1 MNIHLTYSKKC
12 ALVFGGFVLFLVI
25 AYQLSFSETLK
36 NRNEIEEKKIKIA
49 WLKEK
54 EKEIPFLKS
63 KIDLV
68 EKAYKE
74 SDSSSVR
81 DKLTA
86 FISDFSEN
94 NDCIV
99 TEIPISSDY
108 SNGNILVETNSFTIK
123 GAFGQLLKLEAEIEK
138 EFKLSA
144 KIMSTHFF
152 SVKENQTKRKN
163 LYLTIITQSFSETLN
178 QKKTK

>member
-1 MNIHLTYSKKC
+1 MFASFT
-12 ALVFGGFVLFLVI
+12 LFLII
-25 AYQLSFSETLK
+25 AYQLSFSETLR
-36 NRNEIEEKKIKIA
+36 NRYEIKEKETKIS

-63 KIDLV
+63 KIELV

-74 SDSSSVR
+74 GDSSSVR

-99 TEIPISSDY
+99 TEIPISSSY
-108 SNGNILVETNSFTIK
+108 SNGSINVETNSFTIK
-123 GAFGQLLKLEAEIEK
+123 GRFNSLLKLQSEIEK

-144 KIMSTHFF
+144 KIMSAHFF
-152 SVKENQTKRKN
+152 SIKENQTKRKN
-163 LYLTIITQSFSETLN
+163 LYLTVITQSFSETN
-178 QKKTK
+178 KSKKVK